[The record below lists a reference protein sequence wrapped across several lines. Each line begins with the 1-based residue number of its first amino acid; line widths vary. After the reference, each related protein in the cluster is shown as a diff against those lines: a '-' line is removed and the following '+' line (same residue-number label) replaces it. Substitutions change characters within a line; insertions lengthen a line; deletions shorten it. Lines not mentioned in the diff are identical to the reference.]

1 MTTPPSGSHAPP
13 MAASTAGVD
22 ATTAA
27 EAATRGGE
35 KLADERHGSE
45 ELAMLPNAHYVRFL
59 YFVRIA
65 LQIC

>member
-1 MTTPPSGSHAPP
+1 